1 MQDSKSS
8 ISNQVK
14 RRPEDMPEYQDKLSQ
29 AIIRELRKDNMTD
42 ERIIEELDWM

>member
-1 MQDSKSS
+1 MEQNTETKTET
-8 ISNQVK
+8 K
-14 RRPEDMPEYQDKLSQ
+14 LKPEEMPEYQDKLSQ